1 MKQSHPLKN
10 NHSSAEGG
18 FTLIEVLIALSIFA
32 VGILAVASSQVTVIQ
47 GNATARFSNEASVLA
62 QEQMESLIALPLDP
76 NVTLPPQL
84 DSVNNGTRVFQDP
97 TGRYTIDWT
106 VSAIDNPV
114 DNAVEIDLSVTWQE
128 RGTQR
133 RVAYRFVKTASI

>member
-10 NHSSAEGG
+10 DHPSSEGG

-62 QEQMESLIALPLDP
+62 QAQLENLIALPLNP
-76 NVTLPPQL
+76 AGILPAEL
-84 DSVNNGTRVFQDP
+84 DSTNNGTRAVQDA
-97 TGRYTIDWT
+97 TGRYTVDWT
-106 VSAIDNPV
+106 VSDLHNPV
-114 DNAVEIDLSVTWQE
+114 DNAVEINLSVTWRE

-133 RVAYRFVKTASI
+133 RVAYRFIKTASI